1 MFSKDIAIDL
11 GTANTLVYVKRRGV
25 VVNEPSIVA
34 MERRN
39 NKVLAVGIEARRM
52 AGRTSDEIR
61 ISRPLRDGV
70 IADYTVTEAM
80 LRYFMDKA
88 LKRSRTPWEFFIG
101 KPRLVVGVPSG
112 GTQVERRAVEDAG
125 IAAGAREVYLIEEP
139 MAAAIGSGLP
149 VTEPRGCMILD
160 IGGGT
165 TEAAVISMGGM
176 VASKSSRVAGDE
188 MNEDVSRFFRQQ
200 YNLLIGEYTAE
211 GVKINIGSAYPV
223 DVNKTTTV
231 KGRDL
236 LTGLPKMV
244 EVTAEEIRL
253 ALQKAFASI
262 ADVVKSTLEITPP
275 ELSADILDRG
285 LVVSGG
291 SALIK
296 GLDVFLAKEV
306 SFPVHLSPKPME
318 AVVLGGGKALEELHT
333 FRKILHTARD
343 QR

>member
-1 MFSKDIAIDL
+1 MFNKDIAIDL
-11 GTANTLVYVKRRGV
+11 GTANTLVYVKKHGV

-34 MERRN
+34 TERRN
-39 NKVLAVGIEARRM
+39 NKVLSVGIEARRM
-52 AGRTSDEIR
+52 AGRTSDDIR

-70 IADYTVTEAM
+70 IAEYTVTEAM
-80 LRYFMDKA
+80 LRYFMGKA
-88 LKRSRTPWEFFIG
+88 LKRTKTPWEFFMG

-112 GTQVERRAVEDAG
+112 ATQVEKRAVEDAG
-125 IAAGAREVYLIEEP
+125 IAAGARDVYLIEEP

-176 VASKSSRVAGDE
+176 VASKSSRIAGDE
-188 MNEDVSRFFRQQ
+188 MDEDITRFFRQQ
-200 YNLLIGEYTAE
+200 YNLLIGVYTAE
-211 GVKINIGSAYPV
+211 EVKINIGSAYPFN
-223 DVNKTTTV
+223 DKKTAVV

-244 EVTAEEIRL
+244 EVSSDEIRL
-253 ALQKAFASI
+253 ALQKTFSAI

-285 LVVSGG
+285 MVIAGG
-291 SALIK
+291 GALIK
-296 GLDVFLAKEV
+296 GLDLFLAKEV
-306 SFPVHLSPKPME
+306 SFPVHISPKPIE
-318 AVVLGGGKALEELHT
+318 AVVLGGGKALEELST
-333 FRKILHTARD
+333 FRKILYSYND